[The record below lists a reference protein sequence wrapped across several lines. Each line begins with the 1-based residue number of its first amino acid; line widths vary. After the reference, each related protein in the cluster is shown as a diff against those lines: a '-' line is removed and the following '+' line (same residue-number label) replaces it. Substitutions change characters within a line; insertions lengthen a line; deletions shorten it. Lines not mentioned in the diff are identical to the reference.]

1 MNRFIIQKYVDRGW
15 VLLRQNPLFSSIYI
29 LGTALSV
36 ALLMVLFIVFY
47 VKFAPIYPEGNRNRT
62 LVLQYVQA
70 DERNG
75 HGSSGGPL
83 SPRVPYE
90 LLKGL
95 PHLDATAAVY
105 ASWGAEEGRAALTV
119 RSAALPV
126 SPKYVDGGFW
136 RVFTFRFLSGRPF
149 SDADAT
155 AAMPVAVLSARLA
168 NRLFGTTEAVG
179 RQFLFNGNE
188 LKVAGVVQDVSWVT
202 PATAADVWLPLA
214 LNPDALWETG
224 DERLRGSL
232 YVYLTVPNPSDK
244 DALRK
249 EVREAFRRYNTTCQF
264 YENDILD
271 QPDDYWKSCFRSSYV
286 HDAGSSLTPYI
297 EATLR
302 PFLYFLLALI
312 FIPALNLGGIIASR
326 MDSRV
331 GELGIRKAYGASNFR
346 LLRQIMNE
354 NLLFTSLGS
363 LLGLLLSYVCLWLSS
378 DWILT
383 IFDTNIDP
391 AMPAPEF
398 TAGMLL
404 QPAVF
409 VVAVCFCLLLNFL
422 SALVPALLSLRK
434 SIVEQLHQKR

>member
-1 MNRFIIQKYVDRGW
+1 MNRFRKYVYRSW
-15 VLLRQNPLFSSIYI
+15 ALLRQNPLFSSIYI

-36 ALLMVLFIVFY
+36 ALLMVLFIIFY

-70 DERNG
+70 NDLSNP
-75 HGSSGGPL
+75 GSYSGGAL

-105 ASWGAEEGRAALTV
+105 RTSAAKDDRVALTM
-119 RSAALPV
+119 RSAAVPV
-126 SPKYVDGGFW
+126 SSKYVDGGFW
-136 RVFTFRFLSGRPF
+136 RVFTFRFLSGKPF
-149 SDADAT
+149 SDADVT

-168 NRLFGTTEAVG
+168 NRIFGTTEVVG

-202 PATAADVWLPLA
+202 PATAADVWLPLS
-214 LNPDALWETG
+214 LNPNALWETG
-224 DERLRGSL
+224 DERLRGNL
-232 YVYLTVPNPSDK
+232 EVYLTAPKPSDK

-249 EVREAFRRYNTTCQF
+249 EVREAFRRYNTTCRL

-271 QPDDYWKSCFRSSYV
+271 QPDDYWKSCFRSPYAG
-286 HDAGSSLTPYI
+286 DACSSLKPYL

-302 PFLYFLLALI
+302 PFFYFLLALI

-326 MDSRV
+326 MDSRI
-331 GELGIRKAYGASNFR
+331 GELGIRKAYGASNLW

-363 LLGLLLSYVCLWLSS
+363 LLGLLLSYLCLWLSS

-383 IFDTNIDP
+383 ILDKYTDP
-391 AMPAPEF
+391 TMPAPEF

-409 VVAVCFCLLLNFL
+409 VVVVCFCLLLNFL

-434 SIVEQLHQKR
+434 SIVEQLQQKR